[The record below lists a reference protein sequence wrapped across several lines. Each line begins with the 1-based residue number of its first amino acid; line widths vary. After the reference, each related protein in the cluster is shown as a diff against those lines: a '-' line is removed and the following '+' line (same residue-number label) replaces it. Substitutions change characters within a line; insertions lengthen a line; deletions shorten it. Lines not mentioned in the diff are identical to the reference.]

1 MSQLRVMIADDEPL
15 ARQRLRRMLRREPEV
30 EIVAE
35 CGDGPAT
42 VAAVMTHAPDLLLL
56 DVQMPELDGF
66 AVLRAVPADR
76 LPVTIFVTAY
86 DQYALRAFEARA
98 LDYLLK
104 PFTEARFRAAFERA
118 RAAVLGPEP
127 SERVRLLSLLEQIRL
142 EQRDLRTARVG
153 SEPAA
158 ADRLLIRE
166 EGRVRVLAAAE
177 VDWIEAARNTV
188 RLHAGSMVHVLR
200 EPLAALERRLDPTR
214 FARIHRST
222 VVNLERVSEILPWF
236 SGDGIVVLR
245 DGTRL
250 RVSRSYRGELEA
262 RLGQGPGGRPV
273 RP

>member
-15 ARQRLRRMLRREPEV
+15 ARQRLRRMLRRESEV

-35 CGDGPAT
+35 CADGPAT
-42 VAAVMTHAPDLLLL
+42 VAAVMAHSPDLLLL

-66 AVLRAVPADR
+66 AVLRTVPVDR
-76 LPVTIFVTAY
+76 LPVTIFVTAH

-127 SERVRLLSLLEQIRL
+127 GERARLLSLLEQIRL
-142 EQRDLRTARVG
+142 EQRDLRTAMSAGR
-153 SEPAA
+153 PAV
-158 ADRLLIRE
+158 ADRLLVRE
-166 EGRVRVLAAAE
+166 EGRVRVLAATE

-188 RLHAGSMVHVLR
+188 RLHAGSAVHVLR
-200 EPLAALERRLDPTR
+200 EPLAALECRLDASR

-222 VVNLERVSEILPWF
+222 IVNLERVTEILPWF

-250 RVSRSYRGELEA
+250 RVSRSHREALER
-262 RLGQGPGGRPV
+262 RLGAGPGRRGSP
-273 RP
+273 